1 MILRLKTVCFM
12 NKHRI
17 LITGGAGSIGSA
29 LAQRLLDQGHT
40 VCIFDNDENGL
51 FEIERKFSHHLHKRN
66 LRIFLGDIRDQDR
79 LERSLENVDCLFHC
93 AALKHVYLS
102 EFNPFDVIQTNI
114 LGVQNI
120 IICAIKQKVKKIIF
134 TSSDKAVNP
143 SSTMGASKLLGE
155 RLFLAASSQT
165 GTKNTK
171 FCCVR
176 FGNVINS
183 KGSVLKIFQSQLD
196 SNLPLTITSER
207 MTRYFITMKEAEDL
221 CMFAS
226 ENMIGGEIFISNMG
240 ATNIL
245 SLAKA
250 FCKERVFKYKLIGEK
265 AGEKYYEELMTEL
278 ELVRTVRFKN
288 RYVILPDIPDNF
300 DSELKIMLN
309 KKYGK
314 SSKVKKLMRS
324 DLDLLGSEKLSNL
337 IKGLTGA

>member
-1 MILRLKTVCFM
+1 MTLKLKKVCLM
-12 NKHRI
+12 NKQRI

-29 LAQRLLDQGHT
+29 LAERLLDHGHI

-51 FEIERKFSHHLHKRN
+51 FEIDAKFSHHINKCN
-66 LRIFLGDIRDQDR
+66 LRIFLGDIRDQER

-102 EFNPFDVIQTNI
+102 EYNPFDVIQTNV

-120 IICAIKQKVKKIIF
+120 IICAIKQKVKKIVF

-155 RLFLAASSQT
+155 RLFLAANSQT
-165 GTKNTK
+165 GNKNTK
-171 FCCVR
+171 FSCVR
-176 FGNVINS
+176 FGNVLNS

-196 SNLPLTITSER
+196 SNLPLTITSKR

-221 CMFAS
+221 CIFAI

-240 ATNIL
+240 STNIL

-250 FCKERVFKYKLIGEK
+250 FCKERAFKYKLIGEK
-265 AGEKYYEELMTEL
+265 AGEKYYEELMTET
-278 ELVRTVRFKN
+278 ELLRTVKFKN
-288 RYVILPDIPDNF
+288 RYVILPEIPDNY
-300 DSELKIMLN
+300 DSKLKFMLN

-314 SSKVKKLMRS
+314 SPKVKKLMRS
-324 DLDLLGSEKLSNL
+324 DLDLLDSEKLSNL
-337 IKGLTGA
+337 IQFLA